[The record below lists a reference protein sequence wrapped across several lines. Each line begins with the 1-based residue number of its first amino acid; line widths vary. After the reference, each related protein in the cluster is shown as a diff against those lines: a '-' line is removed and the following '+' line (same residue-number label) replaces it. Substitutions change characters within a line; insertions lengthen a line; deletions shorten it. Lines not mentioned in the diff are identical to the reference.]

1 MSIPLFCNGLRGT
14 ELSLNPSCYDTR
26 HGLRLSTE
34 KKYNLIL
41 PRRMRQAATE
51 ILLIEPSDD
60 SLVPPVRVHK
70 IRVHIYI

>member
-34 KKYNLIL
+34 KKYNLLL
-41 PRRMRQAATE
+41 PRRMRQAASGNRNSPYRALFFNIMTSGK
-51 ILLIEPSDD
+51 LHD
-60 SLVPPVRVHK
+60 
-70 IRVHIYI
+70 Y